1 MRKLAE
7 RAQKLSPSPTLSV
20 DTKAKELLRQG
31 ERVINFGAGE
41 PDFDT
46 PEHIKEAA
54 KRALD
59 QGFTKYTP
67 VAGILPLR
75 EAICEKLY
83 RDNQLEYSPNEIVV
97 SCGAKH
103 SIFNALQV
111 LLDPGDEVIIP
122 VPYWT
127 SYPEQVKLAGGVPV
141 FVPTSP
147 ENDFKLRPEDLR
159 AAVTPRTRLLILNSP
174 ANPTGTVYRRE
185 ELIGLAEVAL
195 EADLWILSDE
205 IYEKLIYDG
214 MEHVSIA
221 ALDPEVKKR
230 TIVVNGVSKAY
241 AMTGWRIGYAAA
253 PRPIAQ
259 AMTNLQSHSTSNP
272 TSVAQAAALAALK
285 GPQEPVENMRRAFQ
299 KRRDFIWQ
307 YLNSLPGVRC
317 PKPLGAFYVFPEVSG
332 LLGRRLKGREIAT
345 ASDLALFLLEEIKV
359 ATVAGAAFG
368 DDRYLRF
375 SYALRLEDIEEGMQ
389 RFKELIEA
397 AL

>member
-1 MRKLAE
+1 MRGLAE

-31 ERVINFGAGE
+31 EKVINFGAGE

-83 RDNQLEYSPNEIVV
+83 RDNQLEYSPDEIVV

-103 SIFNALQV
+103 SLYNALQV
-111 LLDPGDEVIIP
+111 LLNPGDEVIIP

-141 FVPTSP
+141 FVPTTP

-174 ANPTGTVYRRE
+174 ANPTGSVYRRE

-230 TIVVNGVSKAY
+230 TVVVNGVSKAY

-253 PRPIAQ
+253 PRPVAQ
-259 AMTNLQSHSTSNP
+259 AMINLQSHSTSNP
-272 TSVAQAAALAALK
+272 ASVAQAAALAALK
-285 GPQEPVENMRRAFQ
+285 GPQEPVESMRQAFQ

-307 YLNSLPGVRC
+307 HLNSLPGVRC

-332 LLGRRLKGREIAT
+332 LLGRRLKGREIAS

-368 DDRYLRF
+368 DDHYLRF

-389 RFKELIEA
+389 RFKELLEA